1 MRPVDDSRVYDQSNP
16 RPAQIAGPPSPRSKS
31 GASAGVP
38 ASVERLTDAADI
50 TPKAAALAQALRQ
63 TQQRLH
69 DIAKSV
75 DDASDGAGA
84 GKPSPRAG
92 MVGAFTARAGSL
104 LLSAHRNNLDLSS
117 STAKFIVRV
126 SGAGGGVQLSFASGT
141 SLTSVRDAI
150 NSFADATGVTAR
162 LDGSTRIRFS
172 PQGHGLNEFV
182 SISILQDGGI
192 AEAGVRAVRG

>member
-1 MRPVDDSRVYDQSNP
+1 MRPIQDNRGHDQP
-16 RPAQIAGPPSPRSKS
+16 RPTPAPLQGPSARAPSARQAGAPQPTGER
-31 GASAGVP
+31 P
-38 ASVERLTDAADI
+38 ADVADI
-50 TPKAAALAQALRQ
+50 SPKAAALAEALRE

-75 DDASDGAGA
+75 NDASDGAGTL
-84 GKPSPRAG
+84 SPRAG
-92 MVGAFTARAGSL
+92 IVGAHTARAGSL

-117 STAKFIVRV
+117 STAVFIVRV
-126 SGAGGGVQLSFASGT
+126 SGAGGGVQFSFASGT

-162 LDGSTRIRFS
+162 LDGATRIRFS

-192 AEAGVRAVRG
+192 ADAGVRAVRG